1 MEKNYFNNTS
11 QKDTLPRKIVI
22 KRIMAFSKSYQDN
35 KDNKSLDILKN
46 NIFLIKIFFQL
57 S

>member
-1 MEKNYFNNTS
+1 MEKNYSDNHTS

-35 KDNKSLDILKN
+35 KENKSLDLLKN
-46 NIFLIKIFFQL
+46 
-57 S
+57 